1 MKFVSCT
8 LEAHGA
14 AVLEI
19 FNEQIRTS
27 TAVYE
32 YQPRVA
38 ESVAGWFKAK
48 TDKGYPVIGVEDD
61 AGALMGFAAYGVFRE
76 RPAYKYTVEHSVYIH
91 QDHRGKGLGK
101 LLMERL
107 IVLAR
112 EQDLHVMV
120 GGIDATNTVSIA
132 LHEKLGFVHAGTI
145 REVGFKFGGWLDL
158 AFYQLTLQTPRQP
171 VDG

>member
-1 MKFVSCT
+1 MKFVTCT
-8 LEAHGA
+8 LPGHGEAI
-14 AVLEI
+14 LDI
-19 FNEQIRTS
+19 LNESIRTS

-32 YQPRVA
+32 YVPRA
-38 ESVAGWFKAK
+38 LDSMGPWFKTKEA
-48 TDKGYPVIGVEDD
+48 KGYPVIGVEDQ
-61 AGALMGFAAYGVFRE
+61 AGILMGFATYGVFRD
-76 RPAYKYTVEHSVYIH
+76 RPAYKYSVEHSVYVH

-101 LLMERL
+101 ALMERL
-107 IVLAR
+107 ITAAR

-132 LHEKLGFVHAGTI
+132 LHEQLGFVHAGTI
-145 REVGFKFGGWLDL
+145 RQAGFKFGRWLDL